1 MPLFADNTSCR
12 AVMARF
18 QEWLMEQPLDK
29 EIPEIPREFW
39 PLIGMIGHESYVRS
53 SLLALPVLKIVPWQ
67 DMFVQG
73 QAGGKY
79 RKRVEA

>member
-1 MPLFADNTSCR
+1 
-12 AVMARF
+12 MARF

-39 PLIGMIGHESYVRS
+39 PLVGMIGHESYVPPTPCPFC
-53 SLLALPVLKIVPWQ
+53 ANIVPWQ
-67 DMFVQG
+67 DVFVQG
-73 QAGGKY
+73 QVGGEY